1 MALYLLIHYRVKTI
15 SEQGRYQIMADGEG
29 SGGAGAAVWAIA
41 LIVIVAIFAAVL
53 FSSGMIGGS
62 HKDID
67 VEIKAPAAAR

>member
-1 MALYLLIHYRVKTI
+1 
-15 SEQGRYQIMADGEG
+15 MADGEG

-53 FSSGMIGGS
+53 FSSGMIGSS

-67 VEIKAPAAAR
+67 VEIKTPTVTR